1 MYWECLLQKK
11 KRTGNVLYYTLG
23 QEWEDK
29 SESAT

>member
-11 KRTGNVLYYTLG
+11 KTGNVLYYTSG